1 MSSTDD
7 TRCHALT
14 SDGDRCSRSAEQGG
28 FCYQHDEDDP
38 TVDEQSEDEQPGDET
53 DGQSRPEHGD
63 GSTSNDGDDGS
74 TGDDSDDGVTGI
86 LSVRRTVQQTA
97 ADIIGYPLDGIVA
110 VAGRDGGWEVTLEVV
125 ERTAIPDTQDILGR
139 YELLLDDSQTVTEYR
154 RVGRYRRGETGRGEQ
169 P

>member
-14 SDGDRCSRSAEQGG
+14 SEGERCDRSAAQDG

-38 TVDEQSEDEQPGDET
+38 VVDERSDDGA
-53 DGQSRPEHGD
+53 DGQSAPESDEAATANG
-63 GSTSNDGDDGS
+63 NGDDGT
-74 TGDDSDDGVTGI
+74 TGV

-97 ADIIGYPLDGIVA
+97 ADIIGHPLDGIIA
-110 VAGRDGGWEVTLEVV
+110 VAGRDEGWEVTLEVV

-154 RVGRYRRGETGRGEQ
+154 RIGRYRRGETERREQ